1 MTFTGKILVILN
13 MFMGILF
20 MGFAMIVY
28 QTRVDLRGQ
37 LNESAKK
44 FQAKSAE
51 LTTAKTELEAKNQDL
66 AKFQQ
71 DKDQQDKQYQGQ
83 IANLENSTNNL
94 RKELADFRNRTARD
108 EIVTNK
114 ATDNQNIRN
123 EEIEQLRKFREEL
136 IAQKAELV
144 KENTELKDKLQ
155 QATNDLKQTIARNET
170 IVAQLGELERYV
182 AAVRTTYK
190 IPGPEEVLGNV
201 TGDQVPPAPPSVEG
215 IVMKVDQEGKFI
227 QISLG
232 EDDGIRPGQKL
243 EAWRQLPKPTYLGTM
258 KVVTTEATTA
268 VVQPITR
275 VGGVIQPNDRVG
287 TEVMPNRGKG
297 N

>member
-13 MFMGILF
+13 MIMGILF

-37 LNESAKK
+37 LNSRDQQISKTNA
-44 FQAKSAE
+44 A
-51 LTTAKTELEAKNQDL
+51 LTGTKTELQAKVEEITKLQTDQ
-66 AKFQQ
+66 KQQ
-71 DKDQQDKQYQGQ
+71 DEQYKTQ
-83 IANLENSTNNL
+83 IANLEGSTNNL

-108 EIVTNK
+108 EVVTNK

-136 IAQKAELV
+136 IGQKAELV

-155 QATNDLKQTIARNET
+155 QASNDLKQTIARNEV
-170 IVAQLGELERYV
+170 IVSQLGELERYV
-182 AAVRTTYK
+182 SAVRTTYK
-190 IPGPEEVLGNV
+190 IPGPEEVLGTV
-201 TGDQVPPAPPSVEG
+201 TGDQVPPAPPNVEG
-215 IVMKVDQEGKFI
+215 IVTKVDEEGKFF

-232 EDDGIRPGQKL
+232 EDDGLRPGQKL
-243 EAWRQLPKPTYLGTM
+243 DIWRQKPKPTYLGTG

-268 VVQPITR
+268 VVTPITR
-275 VGGVIQPNDRVG
+275 VGGVIQPNDRIG
-287 TEVMPNRGKG
+287 TEVMPNRAKG